1 MNDVLLCCI
10 HDNQTCVVCIL
21 FAHFTLLPPDD
32 EPDDDDAVVAFDV
45 FKSSLKF
52 DFMAVGLTFR

>member
-1 MNDVLLCCI
+1 MI
-10 HDNQTCVVCIL
+10 NQTCVVCIL
-21 FAHFTLLPPDD
+21 FAHFTLLPPD

-52 DFMAVGLTFR
+52 DFMAVGLILR